1 MPSNEDNFTT
11 SFLASMNIENIEQ
24 RVFIKE
30 YYMIPFLQILK
41 QTRPFFGGGGQG
53 ISFVMGGDLQGQKE
67 AAKLLA
73 MFSLLTSLLHTR
85 LCFIYANK

>member
-53 ISFVMGGDLQGQKE
+53 IS
-67 AAKLLA
+67 
-73 MFSLLTSLLHTR
+73 
-85 LCFIYANK
+85 